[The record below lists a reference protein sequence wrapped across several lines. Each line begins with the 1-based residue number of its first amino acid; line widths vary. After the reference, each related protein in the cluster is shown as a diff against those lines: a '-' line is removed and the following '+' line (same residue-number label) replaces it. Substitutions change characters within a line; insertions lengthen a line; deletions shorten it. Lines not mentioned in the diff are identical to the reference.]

1 MRRRAVAHLVNGS
14 IPTLS
19 GPCPARTAAQSVARP
34 PAGANS
40 SVVGSQAAQTG
51 YDAVTGRDVTGKDQP
66 VREGWWARLRKWCAV
81 VTFATIIGAVATVVG
96 AVAGVCVWIGWT
108 P

>member
-1 MRRRAVAHLVNGS
+1 MSGAHGS
-14 IPTLS
+14 AIGS
-19 GPCPARTAAQSVARP
+19 QTAS
-34 PAGANS
+34 GANS

-81 VTFATIIGAVATVVG
+81 LTFATIIGAVATVVG